1 MKMLLLPEEVFL
13 GRKKMMSLTM
23 MMSSTGQL
31 DEKLPL
37 FPTQILWNVLVQA
50 WWSLIIRKLQSQHL
64 QCKNFPGLL
73 SSFMGKLKETESVL

>member
-13 GRKKMMSLTM
+13 GRKKTMSLIV

-50 WWSLIIRKLQSQHL
+50 WWSLIRSLQSQRL